1 MNKIGILGGTFDP
14 IHYGHLFIAEN
25 AMGFIALDKVIFIP
39 TGTPPHKLSLN
50 ITDKMHRYN
59 MTKLAIDD
67 NPNFDISK
75 IEVDRNNICYTIDTI
90 LELEKIYPNSTFCYI
105 VGADSLLD
113 MVHWKDFKKLFNK
126 IEIISINRIT
136 SNTVDFYEASKRMK
150 EEYGAKIHTLEM
162 PILEVSSTE
171 IRRRI
176 KENLPLRYMLPNSV
190 IEYIFSNDIYER
202 K

>member
-25 AMGFIALDKVIFIP
+25 AREFFALDKVIFIP
-39 TGTPPHKLSLN
+39 TGTPPHKPSHK
-50 ITDKMHRYN
+50 ITDKMHRYT
-59 MTKLAIDD
+59 MTKLAIED

-75 IEVDRNNICYTIDTI
+75 IEVERIGTSYTIDTI
-90 LELEKIYPNSTFCYI
+90 SELEKLYPNAIFYYI

-113 MVHWKDFKKLFNK
+113 MVHWKDFKKLFKK
-126 IEIISINRIT
+126 IEIISINRMTGKLIDIDEE
-136 SNTVDFYEASKRMK
+136 SNLMK
-150 EEYGAKIHTLEM
+150 EQYGAKIHTLEM

-176 KENLPLRYMLPNSV
+176 NENLPIKYMLSDLV

-202 K
+202 N

>member
-25 AMGFIALDKVIFIP
+25 AREFFSLDKVIFIP
-39 TGTPPHKLSLN
+39 TGTPPHKLSHN

-59 MTKLAIDD
+59 MTRLAIDG

-75 IEVDRNNICYTIDTI
+75 IEIDRNSTCYTIDTI
-90 LELEKIYPNSTFCYI
+90 AQLEKLYPNSTFYYI

-113 MVHWKDFKKLFNK
+113 MVNWKYFKKLFK
-126 IEIISINRIT
+126 IIEIISINRIT
-136 SNTVDFYEASKRMK
+136 SNTIDFYEATKRMK
-150 EEYGAKIHTLEM
+150 EEDGAKIHTLEM

-176 KENLPLRYMLPNSV
+176 KENLTVRYMLPNSV